1 MLNEVDDMKHRRF
14 ASFENTLVALGDAA
28 YEYQCVWNAD
38 GIFDSRASPA
48 GLTNVIWRPGRSDD
62 DEFAKRGTQ
71 VCRAWDVER
80 GVELPLLPLQNTI
93 SASSEREQTEN
104 SSRRVLVNT
113 EAYVLSYRFDGA
125 FAAAETTDVN
135 CAFTDTEHVA
145 GPHMLH
151 GAHVGGAGRL
161 FLMLRLYEARATVA
175 VTVPSDRRL
184 HEALWLQ
191 SLLVSFA
198 VVDMTQYGEG
208 TSAGVTV
215 SAAVT
220 ADQKN
225 ISDVGDDFVLESF
238 WVQNVTESA
247 SNAPEYNANIC
258 EDHPS
263 WSADDWASANT

>member
-1 MLNEVDDMKHRRF
+1 M
-14 ASFENTLVALGDAA
+14 
-28 YEYQCVWNAD
+28 
-38 GIFDSRASPA
+38 
-48 GLTNVIWRPGRSDD
+48 
-62 DEFAKRGTQ
+62 
-71 VCRAWDVER
+71 
-80 GVELPLLPLQNTI
+80 
-93 SASSEREQTEN
+93 
-104 SSRRVLVNT
+104 
-113 EAYVLSYRFDGA
+113 SYRFDGA

-208 TSAGVTV
+208 ISAGVTV

-220 ADQKN
+220 ADEKN
-225 ISDVGDDFVLESF
+225 ISDVGDNFVLESF
-238 WVQNVTESA
+238 WVQNKSEALYV
-247 SNAPEYNANIC
+247 APVQPTYLNLLYVPDQC
-258 EDHPS
+258 KSHSGWFLHPS
-263 WSADDWASANT
+263 LRQYITGLHDEDFITCNEYSWGGPRQGKCTRHCIHFCLLLVLCSVCSRLL